1 MMSRK
6 DYISTA
12 HILKAWST
20 GFPGVEVSQIKFVV
34 NNFADMFE
42 NDNPNFD
49 RNRFKEAVY
58 E

>member
-12 HILKAWST
+12 HILKAWAN
-20 GFPGVEVSQIKFVV
+20 GFPAVEISQIKFVV
-34 NNFADMFE
+34 NNFCEMFE

-49 RNRFKEAVY
+49 RNRFKEAIY

>member
-12 HILKAWST
+12 HILKAWAN
-20 GFPGVEVSQIKFVV
+20 GFPAVEVSQIKFVV

-49 RNRFKEAVY
+49 RARFKEAVY